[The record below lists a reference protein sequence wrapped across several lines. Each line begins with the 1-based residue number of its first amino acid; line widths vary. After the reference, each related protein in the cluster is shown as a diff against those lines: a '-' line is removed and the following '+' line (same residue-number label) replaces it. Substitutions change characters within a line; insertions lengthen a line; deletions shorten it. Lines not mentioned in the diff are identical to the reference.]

1 MTRDE
6 MIQKAKKVTA
16 TLNIDAYI
24 GLVEEINR
32 QKPDTTYEKLRMR
45 RNKTRL
51 MYEREEDLGEKMRLL
66 NWWKA
71 LCEATE
77 DAYRQE
83 IKGE

>member
-6 MIQKAKKVTA
+6 MIARARKIVPTI
-16 TLNIDAYI
+16 NVDAYI
-24 GLVEEINR
+24 DLVEEINR
-32 QKPDTTYEKLRMR
+32 EKPATTYEKLRLR
-45 RNKTRL
+45 RNQARL
-51 MYEREEDLGEKMRLL
+51 EYEKETDTSEKMRLL

-77 DAYRQE
+77 HAYRQE